1 MAVILI
7 KRSDSDGKPADG
19 NLARGE
25 LAYAFGNGTDT
36 NEGQRLFVGVPNGGT
51 SRTAIIGGEYF
62 ANFLDHAP
70 GTLTASSAIIT
81 DASNKIDQ
89 LKVDLLTLDSNVIST
104 ESGNLVLSSN
114 TGIVELGNLEFENN
128 EIRTNSNSQTLILN
142 PYPTTDSGTV
152 IIKGDLRVDGT
163 TTTVNSTE
171 VTINDLAIV
180 VGDSGGTVPLEFD
193 GAGIIVFSAESNSVF
208 GTTSP
213 SITYNGTTD
222 RWDFSRAID
231 VDSAYIDN
239 IVSTQ
244 VSITNLTVTD
254 SATIADATVTGTA
267 TINNADITTLDVS
280 DSATIVDANITG
292 TATINQATVTT
303 LDVTDS
309 ATIVDANITGTATI
323 AVLDVTDSA
332 TINQATVTTLDV
344 TDSATIVDLTVSNQ
358 TNLTNASIT
367 DLTVTDSA
375 TINFASI
382 SNMTFTDSALSQ
394 FLDSDDFIFSGGQAS
409 LKAEAVEDI
418 VGAMV
423 SGNTETN
430 ISVTYQDADGT
441 IDFEV
446 PTASTAQ
453 VGVAQFDSDN
463 FDVVAGYVTIDT
475 VDGGTY

>member
-25 LAYAFGNGTDT
+25 LAYAFGTGTST
-36 NEGQRLFVGVPNGGT
+36 NEGQRLFVGVPNGGS

-62 ANFLDHAP
+62 ANFLDHTP

-81 DASNKIDQ
+81 DANNKVDQ
-89 LKVDLLTLDSNVIST
+89 LKVDVLTLDSNVIST
-104 ESGNLVLSSN
+104 SSDNLVLNPS
-114 TGIVELGNLEFENN
+114 TGIVSIGNLEFESN
-128 EIRTNSNSQTLILN
+128 EIRTASGSETLIIN
-142 PYPTTDSGTV
+142 PYPTNDSGTV
-152 IIKGDLRVDGT
+152 IIKGNLRVDGT

-171 VTINDLAIV
+171 VTINDLALV
-180 VGDSGGTVPLEFD
+180 LGDSAGTAPIEFD
-193 GAGIIVFSAESNSVF
+193 GAGIIVFSDTANAVF
-208 GTTSP
+208 GATSP

-239 IVSTQ
+239 
-244 VSITNLTVTD
+244 
-254 SATIADATVTGTA
+254 AT
-267 TINNADITTLDVS
+267 
-280 DSATIVDANITG
+280 
-292 TATINQATVTT
+292 
-303 LDVTDS
+303 
-309 ATIVDANITGTATI
+309 
-323 AVLDVTDSA
+323 
-332 TINQATVTTLDV
+332 
-344 TDSATIVDLTVSNQ
+344 
-358 TNLTNASIT
+358 
-367 DLTVTDSA
+367 
-375 TINFASI
+375 I

-394 FLDSDDFIFSGGQAS
+394 FLDSDDFVFSNGQAS
-409 LKAEAVEDI
+409 LKGEAIQDI

-423 SGNTETN
+423 SNNTETN
-430 ISVTYQDADGT
+430 ITVTYQDVDGT

-446 PTASTAQ
+446 PTATTAQ